1 MKKIISVII
10 KIAVSGAILYALF
23 SRMDSGAFW
32 KTLRAVDLPLAVLA
46 GFIFTFSQFVSTYR
60 WSILLKGDI
69 GISYLKLLS
78 IYFIGMFF
86 NNFLPTAVG
95 GDVVKSFYLY
105 RESKRGDISLASIFM
120 DRYAGFTALILMTAT
135 ATIFGYA
142 LIGGMGVGGFL
153 FTLIGGYVAASLV
166 IWVGPLHSW
175 AMAIMA
181 RVHFYGINKKID
193 TFYKTLMGYKKRP
206 GILVR
211 VFILS
216 LFVQGSI
223 IIGYFALS
231 RGLGMHVG
239 LGYFFLFIP
248 LTTTAAMLPVSLSGL
263 GLRES
268 AFVFLFMK
276 AGARAEEAFT
286 LSILWFGI
294 SAAVSMIGGIEYL
307 RAGGKAGE
315 AAAETSV
322 E

>member
-1 MKKIISVII
+1 MKKAISVII

-23 SRMDSGAFW
+23 SRMDPGAFW
-32 KTLRAVDLPLAVLA
+32 KTLRAVDLPLAVLS

-60 WSILLKGDI
+60 WSVILKKDI
-69 GISYLKLLS
+69 GTSYLKLLS

-95 GDVVKSFYLY
+95 GDVVKGYYLY

-120 DRYAGFTALILMTAT
+120 DRYVGFAALILMA
-135 ATIFGYA
+135 AMAVIPGYA
-142 LIGGMGVGGFL
+142 LIEGAGIGWLLVV
-153 FTLIGGYVAASLV
+153 LIGGFTAMSLV

-175 AMAIMA
+175 VMAILA
-181 RVHFYGINKKID
+181 KVHFYGINRKID
-193 TFYKTLMGYKKRP
+193 TFYKVLMGYKRRP
-206 GILVR
+206 QLLVR
-211 VFILS
+211 IFILS
-216 LFVQGSI
+216 FVVQGSVI
-223 IIGYFALS
+223 LGYFILS
-231 RGLGMHVG
+231 RGLGMNVG
-239 LGYFFLFIP
+239 FGYFFLFIP
-248 LTTTAAMLPVSLSGL
+248 LTTTVSMLPVSVSGL

-294 SAAVSMIGGIEYL
+294 NAVVSMIGGVEYL
-307 RAGGKAGE
+307 RMGGKAGD
-315 AAAETSV
+315 AAAEISP